1 MDRIVA
7 IDSGLTVTKAVIFDL
22 AGRELAVARRLV
34 PQIQSR
40 PRHVERDM
48 THLWK
53 QTAQAI
59 REVLSISH
67 TDASRVVAV
76 AATAHG
82 DGLYLLDRSG
92 NPLGHGILSLDS
104 RAVNII
110 DNWQQQSVHAKALAL
125 TGQEPHVSAPSALL
139 RWIRENEPDRY
150 AHIGHVLSCK
160 DWLTYCLTGHIGTD
174 RTEAS
179 TSFCDVKTQAFST
192 QAFTLYGLSELEH
205 TLPTV
210 AHSAEQV
217 GTITQEAAAA
227 TGLAPGTPVAAGLH
241 DVTASSLG
249 IGAHCP
255 DVVGIVAGTYA
266 INECVSASPQ
276 IGSGWFCRNA
286 IDTGVWNNMAISP
299 ASTTNYNWFLDT
311 LCSAEQVEQAKQAEQ
326 GADIH
331 TLLSPEIDAALAR
344 PSSIIYHPYLY
355 GSPMGPLPSACF
367 LGLRGWHERGDL
379 LAAVLE
385 GIVFNHR
392 QHIDTLRE
400 TFTCSSAR
408 LTGGASRNPAVAQL
422 FADILNMP
430 VTVTDTDEA
439 AARGAALCAG
449 AAVKV
454 FKRFDNDPQDLL
466 ADACTYTPQPGR
478 VTHYAQRYGAYR
490 EAGDALTG
498 IWNKLDNLATI
509 NRQGDHG

>member
-7 IDSGLTVTKAVIFDL
+7 IDSGLTVTKAVVFNL
-22 AGRELAVARRLV
+22 AGKELAVATRTV
-34 PQIQSR
+34 PQIQPR
-40 PRHVERDM
+40 PRHVERNM
-48 THLWK
+48 LHLWQ

-59 REVLSISH
+59 REVLATSQ

-82 DGLYLLDRSG
+82 DGLYLLDDSG

-104 RAVNII
+104 RAVDVVNT
-110 DNWQQQSVHAKALAL
+110 WQQEDVCAQALIL

-139 RWIRENEPDRY
+139 SWIRQNEPDRY
-150 AHIGHVLSCK
+150 AQIGHILSCK

-174 RTEAS
+174 RTESS
-179 TSFCDVKTQAFST
+179 TSFCNVKTQAWST
-192 QAFTLYGLSELEH
+192 EAVALYGLPEIQH
-205 TLPTV
+205 KLPAV

-217 GTITQEAAAA
+217 GTISQEAAAI

-255 DVVGIVAGTYA
+255 EVVGIVAGTYA
-266 INECVSASPQ
+266 INECVSAAPQ
-276 IGSGWFCRNA
+276 IDGGWFCRNA
-286 IDTGVWNNMAISP
+286 IDPGVWNNMAISP

-311 LCSAEQVEQAKQAEQ
+311 LCSVEQAKS
-326 GADIH
+326 GNDIH
-331 TLLSPEIDAALAR
+331 ALLSPEIDVALAH
-344 PSSIIYHPYLY
+344 PSSILYHPYLY
-355 GSPMGPLPSACF
+355 GSPMGALPSAGF
-367 LGLRGWHERGDL
+367 LGLRGWHKRGDL

-400 TFTCSSAR
+400 CFSCSTAR
-408 LTGGASRNPAVAQL
+408 LTGGASRNPTVAQL

-430 VTVTDTDEA
+430 VTVTDTNEA

-449 AAVKV
+449 AAVQV
-454 FKRFDNDPQDLL
+454 FKRFDDDPQDLL
-466 ADACTYTPQPGR
+466 ADACTYTPQAER
-478 VTHYAQRYGAYR
+478 AAHYAQRYRVYR
-490 EAGDALTG
+490 EAGDALG
-498 IWNKLDNLATI
+498 DVWNKLDNLAGL
-509 NRQGDHG
+509 NRQGNHD

>member
-22 AGRELAVARRLV
+22 TGKELAVATRTV
-34 PQIQSR
+34 PKIQPT

-48 THLWK
+48 LHLWQ

-59 REVLSISH
+59 REVLSTSG

-82 DGLYLLDRSG
+82 DGLYLLDRSS

-104 RAVNII
+104 RAVDLVN
-110 DNWQQQSVHAKALAL
+110 NWQSAGVHAQALTL

-139 RWIRENEPDRY
+139 SWIRENEPDRF
-150 AHIGHVLSCK
+150 AQIGHVLSCK
-160 DWLTYCLTGHIGTD
+160 DWLSYCFTGYIGSD
-174 RTEAS
+174 RTESS
-179 TSFCDVKTQAFST
+179 TSFCDVKTQAWST
-192 QAFTLYGLSELEH
+192 QALALYGLSESEH
-205 TLPTV
+205 ALPTV

-217 GTITQEAAAA
+217 GTITQEAAAV

-241 DVTASSLG
+241 DVTASALG

-266 INECVSASPQ
+266 INECVSAAPQ
-276 IGSGWFCRNA
+276 IDSGWFCRNA
-286 IDTGVWNNMAISP
+286 IDPGVWNNMAISP

-311 LCSAEQVEQAKQAEQ
+311 LCSAEQADE
-326 GADIH
+326 GPDIH
-331 TLLSPEIDAALAR
+331 AMLSSEIEAALTR
-344 PSSIIYHPYLY
+344 PSSILYHPYLY
-355 GSPMGPLPSACF
+355 GSPMGALPSAGF
-367 LGLRGWHERGDL
+367 LGLRGWHKRGDL

-392 QHIDTLRE
+392 QHIDSLRE
-400 TFTCSSAR
+400 HFNCSTAR

-454 FKRFDNDPQDLL
+454 FERFDKDPQDLL
-466 ADACTYTPQPGR
+466 ADACTYTPQSER
-478 VTHYAQRYGAYR
+478 VAHYTQRYRVYR
-490 EAGDALTG
+490 EAGEALSD
-498 IWNKLDNLATI
+498 IWNKLDNLAGLA
-509 NRQGDHG
+509 RQGNHG

>member
-7 IDSGLTVTKAVIFDL
+7 IDSGLTVTKAVVFDL
-22 AGRELAVARRLV
+22 AGRELAVARRSV
-34 PQIQSR
+34 PQIQPT

-48 THLWK
+48 LHLWQ
-53 QTAQAI
+53 QTAHAI
-59 REVLSISH
+59 REVLSISQ

-76 AATAHG
+76 ATTAHG
-82 DGLYLLDRSG
+82 DGLYLLDRSA

-104 RAVNII
+104 RAVDIVT
-110 DNWQQQSVHAKALAL
+110 NWEQQGVHAQALPL

-139 RWIRENEPDRY
+139 SWVKKNEPSRY
-150 AHIGHVLSCK
+150 AQIGHVLSCK

-179 TSFCDVKTQAFST
+179 TSFCDVKTQASST
-192 QAFTLYGLSELEH
+192 QVLALYGLRELEQA
-205 TLPTV
+205 LPAV

-217 GTITQEAAAA
+217 GTITQQAAGK

-249 IGAHCP
+249 IGAHCK
-255 DVVGIVAGTYA
+255 DVLAIVAGTYA
-266 INECVSASPQ
+266 INECISAAPAINSN
-276 IGSGWFCRNA
+276 WFCRNA
-286 IDTGVWNNMAISP
+286 VEPGVWNNMAISP
-299 ASTTNYNWFLDT
+299 ASATNYNWFLDT
-311 LCSAEQVEQAKQAEQ
+311 LCSTDQAKS

-331 TLLSPEIDAALAR
+331 ALLSPEIDAALAR

-355 GSPMGPLPSACF
+355 GSPMGAVPSAGF
-367 LGLRGWHERGDL
+367 LGLRGWHDRGDL

-392 QHIDTLRE
+392 QHIDDLRE
-400 TFTCSSAR
+400 CFNFSTAR

-422 FADILNMP
+422 FANVLNMP
-430 VTVTDTDEA
+430 VMVTDTDEA

-449 AAVKV
+449 AAVKAIE
-454 FKRFDNDPQDLL
+454 RFDSDPHDLL
-466 ADACTYTPQPGR
+466 ADASTYTPVSER
-478 VTHYAQRYGAYR
+478 AEHYTQRYRVYR
-490 EAGDALTG
+490 EAGKALSSV
-498 IWNKLDNLATI
+498 WNKLDDLSGLA
-509 NRQGDHG
+509 RQGYHG